1 MIERD
6 ERMRERTSMRK
17 FLRFV
22 SRNKGFSIGA
32 TIIVMACIVAIFA
45 DLIAPYSYRE
55 ADMMHTAEAPS
66 SRHLFGTDQF
76 GKDVF
81 SRVVYGARLSLMIG
95 VFGQGINLLIG
106 VTMGLIAG
114 YFGGRLDDLI
124 MGLCNVL
131 LCIPV
136 LILAMAVMAV
146 LGPGLINVFIALGV
160 TNWTYDCRFARS
172 STLSI
177 KEEDYV
183 TAARATGCSTFRILT
198 RHVLRNCLGPIL
210 VLTTLGMAD
219 TILIAA
225 ALGFIGLGAQPPEP
239 EWGTMLS
246 KGRDFIRVA
255 SWICTFPGLA
265 LVFTILGFNLLGDGL
280 RDLTDPHLK
289 RRR

>member
-6 ERMRERTSMRK
+6 ERMRQRVLMRK
-17 FLRFV
+17 FIA
-22 SRNKGFSIGA
+22 RNKSLSIGA
-32 TIIVMACIVAIFA
+32 TMIAIVCIVAIFA
-45 DLIAPYSYRE
+45 PLIAPYGYAE
-55 ADMMHTAEAPS
+55 ADMRATAQPPS
-66 SRHLFGTDQF
+66 SRHLFGTDQY
-76 GKDVF
+76 GRDML

-95 VFGQGINLLIG
+95 IFGQGINLFIG

-114 YFGGRLDDLI
+114 YFGGKLDDAI

-146 LGPGLINVFIALGV
+146 LGPGISNVFIALGL
-160 TNWTYDCRFARS
+160 TNWTYDARLARS
-172 STLSI
+172 QTLSI

-183 TAARATGCSTFRILT
+183 TAARATGCSTFRILWK
-198 RHVLRNCLGPIL
+198 HILSNCLGPIL

-219 TILIAA
+219 TILIGA
-225 ALGFIGLGAQPPEP
+225 ALGFIGLGAQPPLP

-246 KGRDFIRVA
+246 QGRDYLRLA

-265 LVFTILGFNLLGDGL
+265 LVFTIMGFNLLGDGL
-280 RDLTDPHLK
+280 RDLTDPHLRTRK
-289 RRR
+289 